1 MTSLTFL
8 AYKAKMGQQTLPG
21 KQKKEKGNP
30 TVFQCLSAQ
39 KYLFSMEEWCGQ
51 YHTEQVTY
59 SFQMRLFLCLCPS

>member
-8 AYKAKMGQQTLPG
+8 AYNAKMGQQTLPG

-39 KYLFSMEEWCGQ
+39 KYLFHGGVVWSV
-51 YHTEQVTY
+51 HTEQVTY